1 MLVTTGPLMLPD
13 IYHKYLMRPEFLN
26 SIDIQYWPQ
35 NVLWLFDGLTH
46 LLFTTMEKKR
56 DS

>member
-35 NVLWLFDGLTH
+35 NVL
-46 LLFTTMEKKR
+46 
-56 DS
+56 